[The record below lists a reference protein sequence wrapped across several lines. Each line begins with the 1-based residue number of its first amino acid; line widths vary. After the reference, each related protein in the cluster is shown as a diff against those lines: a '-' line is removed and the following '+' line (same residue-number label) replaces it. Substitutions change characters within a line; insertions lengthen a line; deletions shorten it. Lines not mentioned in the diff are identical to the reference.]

1 MQKKIQKV
9 EVKNPRIIKALKV
22 AAYTRVSSGK
32 DLMLHSLSQQ
42 VSYFSNYIQKHKDWI
57 YCGVYIDEALTGTK
71 DTRPNF
77 RRLIEDC
84 KAGKVDF
91 IVTKSISRFARN
103 TVTLLE
109 TVRELKLLGIGVFF
123 EEQNINTLTADGEL
137 MLTILASYA
146 QEESLS
152 ASENQKWRI
161 RNDYKNGILPLC
173 HQHIYGYKR
182 TEDGGLEIVPEEA
195 EIVRLIYKLFL
206 DGLGSIKIREYLT
219 ENDVPASPSDRW
231 TEKRIRYILS
241 NEKYVG
247 DLLLQ
252 KTFRTD
258 HLTKHDKVNRGELPQ
273 YYVTDNHEAI
283 ISREMYEAVQ
293 LELERKR
300 AKHYKKEKGISYP
313 FTGKLLCGVC
323 GKNYR
328 RKVNPSRVVWICST
342 FDRLGKKNCASKQ
355 IPEDTLFEITNE
367 VLETIE
373 FDTQKFEASIEKIL
387 VPQANHLTFVFK
399 DGHTEERVWRDRS
412 RSESWTDE
420 MKDAARQKTLE
431 RRQNNG

>member
-1 MQKKIQKV
+1 MQRIIQKV
-9 EVKNPRIIKALKV
+9 EFDTPTKVKVLRV

-32 DLMLHSLSQQ
+32 DAMLHSLSQQ
-42 VSYFSNYIQKHKDWI
+42 ISYYSSYIQGHENWL
-57 YCGVYIDEALTGTK
+57 YCGVYADEALTGTK
-71 DTRPNF
+71 DSRPEF
-77 RRLIEDC
+77 RRLVADC
-84 KAGKVDF
+84 RAGKIDLV
-91 IVTKSISRFARN
+91 ITKSISRFARN

-109 TVRELKLLGIGVFF
+109 SVRELKMLGIGIFF

-182 TEDGGLEIVPEEA
+182 TADGGLEIVPEEA
-195 EIVRLIYKLFL
+195 EIIRLIFQLFL
-206 DGLGSIKIREYLT
+206 DGFGSIKIREYLI
-219 ENDVPASPSDRW
+219 ENEIPASPCKRW
-231 TEKRIRYILS
+231 TDKRIRYILS
-241 NEKYVG
+241 NEKYAG

-273 YYVTDNHEAI
+273 YYVADNHEAI
-283 ISREMYEAVQ
+283 VSREIYNAVQ
-293 LELERKR
+293 LELEKKR
-300 AKHYKKEKGISYP
+300 AKHYKVSHGERFS
-313 FTGKLLCGVC
+313 FTGKIECSLC

-328 RKVNPSRVVWICST
+328 RKTTHSRVVWICST
-342 FDRLGKKNCASKQ
+342 FDRKGKKECASKQ
-355 IPEDTLFEITNE
+355 IPEETLYNVTAE
-367 VLETIE
+367 VLGLTE
-373 FDTQKFEASIEKIL
+373 FDENIFAEHIEKIL
-387 VPQANHLTFVFK
+387 VPKANHLTFIFK
-399 DGHTEERVWRDRS
+399 NGHTEERIWKDRS
-412 RSESWTDE
+412 RAESWTDE
-420 MKDAARQKTLE
+420 MKQEARKNALE